1 MIRLNREASK
11 FTFIGHV
18 VELFGYAHTHGVLE
32 MSEGALRA
40 VAALRGQ
47 LAALTSTLTTDYDL
61 DKLREDVP
69 QAYKLIL
76 GDACH
81 AYRGVRFWT

>member
-1 MIRLNREASK
+1 
-11 FTFIGHV
+11 
-18 VELFGYAHTHGVLE
+18 

-40 VAALRGQ
+40 VAELRAR
-47 LAALTSTLTTDYDL
+47 LAALTATITTDYDL
-61 DKLREDVP
+61 AKLQQDVP

-81 AYRGVRFWT
+81 AYRGIRFWT